1 MKKIILFFALSVAV
15 FTSLAQER
23 PYVQFNY
30 TLPESFAT
38 TYENERLLVYN
49 EERKVCVIIYSPFKA
64 GSNIEENFMQLW
76 NTPQRNIE
84 GYNAGEVYNKNNLK
98 INGYQM
104 MSGVYEGESNGQI
117 FKKTAQLYQDGNIC
131 NAVIAFADQATNE
144 QLQSF
149 WKSLQ
154 IIPKAI
160 PLSPLELSYNWYKI
174 IRGVTAPSFTPQ
186 SYQALNNLNFT
197 GFFTPIGFYMQT
209 LGDSLFHLRVLPNL
223 QILSIGQTQ
232 FSTAAAINIGS
243 LPALK
248 QVDAVNQGMQI
259 PMSDAGLQ
267 GLSQSS
273 TLEDISLIAP
283 SIPNITNA
291 GMVHLSR
298 MTKLKT
304 LHLGRAAAVT
314 VVGLEQLVSLK
325 QLINLNL
332 TGANLTDADIPRIIT
347 ALAQMP
353 SLQVFILRYSGITEA
368 GAEQIRTARAPLV
381 VIR

>member
-1 MKKIILFFALSVAV
+1 M

-76 NTPQRNIE
+76 NTPQRSIE
-84 GYNAGEVYNKNNLK
+84 GYNAGEVYKRNNLK

-104 MSGVYEGESNGQI
+104 MSGEFDVESNGQI
-117 FKKTAQLYQDGNIC
+117 FKKNLQLYQDGNIC
-131 NAVIAFADQATNE
+131 NAVIAFADQVTNE
-144 QLQSF
+144 RLQSF

-197 GFFTPIGFYMQT
+197 GFFTPNGFYMQT

-347 ALAQMP
+347 ALGQMP
-353 SLQVFILRYSGITEA
+353 SLQVFIIRYSGITEA
-368 GAEQIRTARAPLV
+368 GAEQIRTARTPLV

>member
-1 MKKIILFFALSVAV
+1 MKQVIICLALCLILQKS
-15 FTSLAQER
+15 FAQER

-30 TLPESFAT
+30 VIPDS
-38 TYENERLLVYN
+38 YETAYEADRILVYN
-49 EERKVCVIIYSPFKA
+49 QERKICVIIYSPYKA
-64 GSNIEENFMQLW
+64 GNSIDENFMQLW
-76 NTPQRNIE
+76 ATPQKNIE
-84 GYNAGEVYNKNNLK
+84 GYFTGEVNRRNTTK
-98 INGYQM
+98 INGYQLM
-104 MSGVYEGESNGQI
+104 EGSFEGEANGGFYI
-117 FKKTAQLYQDGNIC
+117 KTLRMYQDVNSC
-131 NAVIAFADQATNE
+131 NAVITFADKETNE

-160 PLSPLELSYNWYKI
+160 PLSPLQKAHNWYSI
-174 IRGVTAPSFTPQ
+174 VRGTDASFTPQ
-186 SYQALNNLNFT
+186 AFQALNNLNFT
-197 GFFTPIGFYMQT
+197 GFFTPNGFYMQT

-248 QVDAVNQGMQI
+248 QVDAVNQGMQK

-273 TLEDISLIAP
+273 TLEEISLIAP

-332 TGANLTDADIPRIIT
+332 TGANLTDADIPRMIT
-347 ALAQMP
+347 ALGQMT
-353 SLQVFILRYSGITEA
+353 SLQVFIIRYSGITEA
-368 GAEQIRTARAPLV
+368 GADQIRAARTPLV